1 VPAHPPKIEFDA
13 VLYPA
18 YDTHTDNRRGDQ
30 PRRLSAGRAPMTWL
44 PITLATALI
53 IIASGSGAHAA
64 TMFQLLGSA
73 AVEAVDEAS
82 SFPLTQDGITA
93 TLTANVGVLNT
104 TSSGFGVNHPL
115 VGDPTDG
122 IDAFFG
128 DHESVTLTFN
138 QAVTLDQVV
147 LSLFTPSGGELAS
160 LTIDGF
166 PTLTLIPM
174 TPATDVYN
182 FSTNNTVLVGQSIV
196 LAHVAGNGFSFD
208 SLTVSA
214 VPEPSAF
221 IMLLVGIGVV
231 ARYRARGLTGR
242 ADSR

>member
-1 VPAHPPKIEFDA
+1 
-13 VLYPA
+13 
-18 YDTHTDNRRGDQ
+18 
-30 PRRLSAGRAPMTWL
+30 MTWL

-53 IIASGSGAHAA
+53 IIASGSCAHAA

-82 SFPLTQDGITA
+82 SFSLTQDGITA
-93 TLTANVGVLNT
+93 SLTANIGVLNAT
-104 TSSGFGVNHPL
+104 MGGFGVNHPTA
-115 VGDPTDG
+115 GDPTDLV
-122 IDAFFG
+122 DAFFG
-128 DHESVTLTFN
+128 DHETVTVTFN

-166 PTLTLIPM
+166 PALTLVPM
-174 TPATDVYN
+174 TAATDVYN
-182 FSTNNTVLVGQSIV
+182 FSANNTVLVGQSIV

-208 SLTVSA
+208 SFTISA

-221 IMLLVGIGVV
+221 IMLLVGVGVV
-231 ARYRARGLTGR
+231 ARYRAR
-242 ADSR
+242 A